1 VQLKAVLMVSPW
13 ILCAPNVLAVII
25 LVEAIR
31 IAVGN
36 NGADRFQF
44 LLHP

>member
-1 VQLKAVLMVSPW
+1 LLQAESQFSIVGIQVVFYFLLYIYYVYNLY
-13 ILCAPNVLAVII
+13 N
-25 LVEAIR
+25 
-31 IAVGN
+31 VGN